1 MMVFRKVQMINK
13 LALTMQDESVR
24 LTVILADKSYIFRS
38 CIGKG
43 TNVDMHFSNIFRYYK
58 NEFPLIV
65 NIITH

>member
-1 MMVFRKVQMINK
+1 MIIK

-43 TNVDMHFSNIFRYYK
+43 SNVDMHFSNIFRYCK
-58 NEFPLIV
+58 NEFPL
-65 NIITH
+65 